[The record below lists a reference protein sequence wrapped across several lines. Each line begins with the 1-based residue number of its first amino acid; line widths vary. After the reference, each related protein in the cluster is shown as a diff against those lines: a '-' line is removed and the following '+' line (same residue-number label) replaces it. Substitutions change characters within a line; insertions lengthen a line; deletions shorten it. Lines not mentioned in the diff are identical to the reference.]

1 MRVGRAVSLA
11 PLWRNRDW
19 MLFMAGQLLSTMG
32 SQLTTIAYPLLVL
45 ALTHSPAK
53 AGLVGFARVLP
64 TPLLGLVAGEAA
76 DRWDRKRIMIAADGI
91 RAVAV
96 AALAAAVLADATPLW
111 LIVVAAL
118 AEGTGSVFFT
128 GAQVGAMRAVV
139 PAPQLPAAVS
149 AQTARFAAVSL
160 AGPPAGGA
168 LFNLGRSLPFLG
180 DAASYSFSF
189 VSLLAMRT
197 PFQEARRPDT
207 ASLRAR
213 TAEGFRFLWSRP
225 FLRTMTFIY
234 GIGNFA
240 LPGILLVIVVAGRRA
255 GLSGG
260 RIGAL
265 FAVFAA
271 FLLIGSLASPLFRRR
286 FSMRTII
293 LIELWTWLGSGLYL
307 IWPNVYVLTAAILP
321 QAVAMP
327 VTDSVVVGYRMAVTP
342 DRLLGR
348 VESVRMT
355 LAQLA
360 YPLGPLAAGI
370 LLETTSSR
378 ATVAVFTMCGVVL
391 AVWGTLS
398 PAIRDAPRL
407 EDAWDQSP
415 SQSRLPPEA
424 GRAPGS

>member
-1 MRVGRAVSLA
+1 VSLA

-19 MLFMAGQLLSTMG
+19 VLLMAGQLLSTLG

-64 TPLLGLVAGEAA
+64 TPLLGLLAGEAA
-76 DRWDRKRIMIAADGI
+76 DRWDRKRVMIAADGV

-96 AALAAAVLADATPLW
+96 AALAAAILLDAVPLW
-111 LIVVAAL
+111 LIIVIAFV
-118 AEGTGSVFFT
+118 EGTGSVFFA
-128 GAQVGAMRAVV
+128 GAEVGALRAVV
-139 PAPQLPAAVS
+139 PTRQLPAAVG
-149 AQTARFAAVSL
+149 AQRARSAAVSL

-180 DAASYSFSF
+180 DAVSYSFSF

-197 PFQEARRPDT
+197 PFQETRRPDPS
-207 ASLRAR
+207 SLRAR
-213 TAEGFRFLWSRP
+213 TAEGFRFLWGRP
-225 FLRTMTFIY
+225 FLRTTTFLY
-234 GIGNFA
+234 AIGNFA

-293 LIELWTWLGSGLYL
+293 LIELWLWLGSGLYL

-327 VTDSVVVGYRMAVTP
+327 VTDSVVVGYRIAVIP

-348 VESVRMT
+348 VESVRT
-355 LAQLA
+355 ALGQIAS
-360 YPLGPLAAGI
+360 PLGPLAAGV

-378 ATVAVFTMCGVVL
+378 ATVAVFTACGVAL
-391 AVWGTLS
+391 AVWGTVS
-398 PAIRDAPRL
+398 PVIRSAPRL
-407 EDAWDQSP
+407 DAV
-415 SQSRLPPEA
+415 
-424 GRAPGS
+424 

>member
-1 MRVGRAVSLA
+1 VP

-19 MLFMAGQLLSTMG
+19 VLLMAGQLLSTLG

-53 AGLVGFARVLP
+53 AGLVGFARILP

-76 DRWDRKRIMIAADGI
+76 DRWDRKRIMIVADGV
-91 RAVAV
+91 RAVAI
-96 AALAAAVLADATPLW
+96 AGLAAAILAGAAPLW
-111 LIVVAAL
+111 LIVAIAFG
-118 AEGTGSVFFT
+118 EGTGSVFFYC
-128 GAQVGAMRAVV
+128 AEVGAMRAVV
-139 PAPQLPAAVS
+139 PARQLPTAVG
-149 AQTARFAAVSL
+149 AQRARFATVSL
-160 AGPPAGGA
+160 IGPPAGGA
-168 LFNLGRSLPFLG
+168 LFNLGRSIPFLG

-189 VSLLAMRT
+189 LSLLAMRT
-197 PFQEARRPDT
+197 PFQETREPDG
-207 ASLRAR
+207 APLRTR

-225 FLRTMTFIY
+225 FLRTTTFLY

-265 FAVFAA
+265 FAMFAA

-293 LIELWTWLGSGLYL
+293 LIELWLWLGSGLYV

-327 VTDSVVVGYRMAVTP
+327 VTDSVVVGYRVALIP

-348 VESVRMT
+348 VESVRTT
-355 LAQLA
+355 LAQIA
-360 YPLGPLAAGI
+360 SPLGPLVAGI
-370 LLETTSSR
+370 LLDTTSSR
-378 ATVAVFTMCGVVL
+378 ETVALFTACGVAL

-398 PAIRDAPRL
+398 PAIRTAPRL
-407 EDAWDQSP
+407 EPA
-415 SQSRLPPEA
+415 
-424 GRAPGS
+424 

>member
-1 MRVGRAVSLA
+1 MRSPHPGRPRSGGADTVARVGRASLA

-19 MLFMAGQLLSTMG
+19 MLLITGQLLSTLG

-64 TPLLGLVAGEAA
+64 TPLLGLLAGEAA
-76 DRWDRKRIMIAADGI
+76 DRWDRKRVMIVADGVRAI
-91 RAVAV
+91 AVVALAVAILLDAV
-96 AALAAAVLADATPLW
+96 PLA
-111 LIVVAAL
+111 LIVVIAFL
-118 AEGTGSVFFT
+118 EGTGSVFFA
-128 GAQVGAMRAVV
+128 GAEVGAVRAVV
-139 PAPQLPAAVS
+139 PTRQLPAAVGAQRARS
-149 AQTARFAAVSL
+149 ATVSL
-160 AGPPAGGA
+160 VGPPAGGA

-197 PFQEARRPDT
+197 PFQETRRPDT

-225 FLRTMTFIY
+225 FLRTTTFLY
-234 GIGNFA
+234 AIGNFA

-293 LIELWTWLGSGLYL
+293 LIELGLARQRALPDLAERVRPDRRDPAPGGRHAGDGLGGGR
-307 IWPNVYVLTAAILP
+307 LP
-321 QAVAMP
+321 DRRHSRSSAGAGGERAHR
-327 VTDSVVVGYRMAVTP
+327 SRP
-342 DRLLGR
+342 DRLAAR
-348 VESVRMT
+348 
-355 LAQLA
+355 
-360 YPLGPLAAGI
+360 AAG
-370 LLETTSSR
+370 R
-378 ATVAVFTMCGVVL
+378 RD
-391 AVWGTLS
+391 
-398 PAIRDAPRL
+398 PARDHLQPR
-407 EDAWDQSP
+407 DRR
-415 SQSRLPPEA
+415 RLHRLRGFFA
-424 GRAPGS
+424 L

>member
-1 MRVGRAVSLA
+1 VRRAATVVPVGRAVSLT

-19 MLFMAGQLLSTMG
+19 MLLMAGQLLSSLG

-53 AGLVGFARVLP
+53 AGLVGFARILP
-64 TPLLGLVAGEAA
+64 TPLLGLLAGEAA
-76 DRWDRKRIMIAADGI
+76 DRWDRKRVMIVADGV

-96 AALAAAVLADATPLW
+96 AALAAAILLDAVPFA
-111 LIVVAAL
+111 LIVVIAFI
-118 AEGTGSVFFT
+118 EGTGSVFFS
-128 GAQVGAMRAVV
+128 GAEVGAMRAVV
-139 PAPQLPAAVS
+139 PTRQLPAAVGAQRARS
-149 AQTARFAAVSL
+149 ATVSL
-160 AGPPAGGA
+160 VGPPAGGA

-197 PFQEARRPDT
+197 PFQEPRQPDP

-225 FLRTMTFIY
+225 FLRTTTFLY
-234 GIGNFA
+234 AIGNFA
-240 LPGILLVIVVAGRRA
+240 LPGILLVIVVAGERA

-265 FAVFAA
+265 FAAFAA

-293 LIELWTWLGSGLYL
+293 LIELWLWLGSGLYL

-327 VTDSVVVGYRMAVTP
+327 VTDSVVVGYRITVIP

-348 VESVRMT
+348 VESVRAA
-355 LAQLA
+355 LGQIAS
-360 YPLGPLAAGI
+360 PLGPLAAGI

-378 ATVAVFTMCGVVL
+378 ATVAVFTACGVAL
-391 AVWGTLS
+391 AVWGTVS
-398 PAIRDAPRL
+398 PVIRNAPRL
-407 EDAWDQSP
+407 DAI
-415 SQSRLPPEA
+415 
-424 GRAPGS
+424 